1 MNMRTLRAV
10 QQKKDANSN
19 TDVQAAVNNQ
29 ADEKSTAGASKKDYV
44 AGLADE
50 VEWDAVFRQTLFENL
65 TTQDDHLMHITGLEK
80 SKYGKTFFL
89 VKNSWGD
96 VGPYKGYINVS
107 ESYFAINTISLIVPK
122 AALSKALLEKLK
134 IN

>member
-1 MNMRTLRAV
+1 MDYYNGSAEE
-10 QQKKDANSN
+10 
-19 TDVQAAVNNQ
+19 
-29 ADEKSTAGASKKDYV
+29 EK
-44 AGLADE
+44 
-50 VEWDAVFRQTLFENL
+50 WDADIRQQLFENL

-80 SKYGKTFFL
+80 APDGKTFFL

-96 VGPYKGYINVS
+96 IGPNNGYINVS

-134 IN
+134 IK